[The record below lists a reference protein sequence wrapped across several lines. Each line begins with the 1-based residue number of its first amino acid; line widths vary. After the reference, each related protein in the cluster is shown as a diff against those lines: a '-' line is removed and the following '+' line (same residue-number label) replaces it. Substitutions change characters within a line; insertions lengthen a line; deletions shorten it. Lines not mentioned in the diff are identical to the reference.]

1 MYNLQDEDVGSLRTF
16 DNRFVSDTV
25 YISYKPIIYY
35 NTKIVKIHSMKMDKL
50 SKFFPQEFFS
60 GGRFGLL
67 VHTYC
72 RPLPKFR
79 VCLRRP
85 LRKFVVNPF
94 DHLAVRLNPR
104 LDMFSPL

>member
-1 MYNLQDEDVGSLRTF
+1 MYNLQDGDVRSHRTF
-16 DNRFVSDTV
+16 DNHSFCSIE

-35 NTKIVKIHSMKMDKL
+35 NTMIVKIHSMKMDKL

-67 VHTYC
+67 VHMYEN
-72 RPLPKFR
+72 PSPKFS

-85 LRKFVVNPF
+85 LRKLVWNPF
-94 DHLAVRLNPR
+94 DQRAVRDNPR
-104 LDMFSPL
+104 LDTLRPL